1 MSLAQPETW
10 QITKP
15 ARTSRGGI
23 VVSQHVLASKA
34 GAAVLEAGGN
44 AVDAAVATAFALG
57 VVEPWM
63 SGIGGIGY
71 LLYAE
76 AKTGKVS
83 VVDFGPQAPRRLD
96 PGRYRLLDGAP
107 QRPGGFNWPATAG
120 DRHHH
125 GYEAA
130 VIPGSVDGLGLALER
145 FGTKSLAEAMAPALT
160 LVERG
165 LPRDWH
171 SMMAISLSAA
181 ELAQDPGAAATYL
194 PGRLPPVPPVD
205 DRPGYLA
212 LPALAATYRRL
223 AEAGRRDF
231 YEGELAARIVQDL
244 QDGGSV
250 IDAADLAGFHAEIT
264 EPLRYDYHGVTLNF
278 AGGLTGAPT
287 VIAALEEIARR
298 IPGIPLGHPDGEIF
312 VAYAEALSLARR
324 NRLLALGAEPPQG
337 NTTHLSVVDRD
348 GNMVAL
354 TNTLLDRFG
363 AKVVLP
369 QTGITL
375 NNGINW
381 FDPVPGRPNSL
392 GPGKKPLCN
401 MCPVIADRDGEPWF
415 ALGACGG
422 RRIISAVTQLSA
434 LLIDF
439 SMSLDRA
446 FATPRLDASG
456 EIVVADEAMPADA
469 LAVLSRFVSIETA
482 PNTLYPSRF
491 AVASAVMRSPG
502 NGLNTGMAH
511 IVSPVAAAVPEGES
525 GYGAPPP

>member
-10 QITKP
+10 RVGKP

-23 VVSQHVLASKA
+23 VVSQHVLASRA
-34 GAAVLEAGGN
+34 GAALLEAGGN

-71 LLYAE
+71 LLYGE
-76 AKTGKVS
+76 ARAGKVS
-83 VVDFGPQAPRRLD
+83 VVDFGPLAPRKLD
-96 PGRYRLLDGAP
+96 PGRYRVLDGAP
-107 QRPGGFNWPATAG
+107 PRSGGFAWPRTEG

-145 FGTKSLAEAMAPALT
+145 FGAKSLAEVMAPALQ

-171 SMMAISLSAA
+171 SMMAISLAAA
-181 ELAQDPGAAATYL
+181 ELAQDPGAAATWL
-194 PGRLPPVPPVD
+194 PGGLPPVPPAD
-205 DRPGYLA
+205 DTIGYLA
-212 LPALAATYRRL
+212 LPALATTYRRL

-231 YEGELAARIVQDL
+231 YEGALAERILADLQAGGSAIDAEDLGAFQARIV
-244 QDGGSV
+244 
-250 IDAADLAGFHAEIT
+250 
-264 EPLRYDYHGVTLNF
+264 EPLTHHYHGIRLDF

-298 IPGIPLGHPDGEIF
+298 IPDSPVGHPDGEIF
-312 VAYAEALSLARR
+312 VAYAEALRQAFRR
-324 NRLLALGAEPPQG
+324 RLDSHGGEHPAG
-337 NTTHLSVVDRD
+337 NTTHLSAVDRD

-363 AKVVLP
+363 ARVVLP

-381 FDPVPGRPNSL
+381 FDPMPGRPNSI
-392 GPGKKPLCN
+392 GPGKRPLCN
-401 MCPVIADRDGEPWF
+401 MCPLIASRGGAPWF

-446 FATPRLDASG
+446 FTTPRLDAGG
-456 EIVVADEAMPADA
+456 ETVIADA
-469 LAVLSRFVSIETA
+469 EMSSDDLAVLSRFVPLETA

-491 AVASAVMRSPG
+491 AAPAAVMRAPG
-502 NGLNTGMAH
+502 GGLNSGMAH
-511 IVSPVAAAVPEGES
+511 ILSPMAAAVPEGDS
-525 GYGAPPP
+525 GYGQI

>member
-1 MSLAQPETW
+1 MSLGQPESW
-10 QITKP
+10 RVSKP
-15 ARTSRGGI
+15 ARTGRGGI
-23 VVSQHVLASKA
+23 VVSQHSLASRA
-34 GAAVLEAGGN
+34 GAALLEAGGN

-76 AKTGKVS
+76 ARTGKVS
-83 VVDFGPQAPRRLD
+83 VVDFGPRAPRRLD
-96 PGRYRLLDGAP
+96 PGRYRVLQDAP
-107 QRPGGFNWPATAG
+107 PRPGGFGWPATEG

-130 VIPGSVDGLGLALER
+130 LIPGSVDGLGLALER
-145 FGTKSLAEAMAPALT
+145 FGTKSLAEAMAPALD
-160 LVERG
+160 LVGRG

-171 SMMAISLSAA
+171 SMMAISLAA
-181 ELAQDPGAAATYL
+181 SELAQDPGAAACYL
-194 PGRLPPVPPVD
+194 PGGLPPVPPAD
-205 DRPGYLA
+205 DTAGHLR
-212 LPALAATYRRL
+212 LPALAATYRHL

-231 YEGELAARIVQDL
+231 YEGDLAARILADL
-244 QDGGSV
+244 AAGGSV
-250 IDAADLAGFHAEIT
+250 IDAEDLAGFRAEIT
-264 EPLRYDYHGVTLNF
+264 EPLTYEYHGVTLNF

-287 VIAALEEIARR
+287 VIAALTEIARR

-312 VAYAEALSLARR
+312 VAYAEALRHAHRGRLAG
-324 NRLLALGAEPPQG
+324 LGAEPAQG

-363 AKVVLP
+363 ARVVLP

-392 GPGKKPLCN
+392 GPGKRPLCN
-401 MCPVIADRDGEPWF
+401 MCPVVARRGNAPWF

-456 EIVVADEAMPADA
+456 EVVVADAAMTPED
-469 LAVLSRFVSIETA
+469 LAVLSRFLSIETA
-482 PNTLYPSRF
+482 PNTLYPARF
-491 AVASAVMRSPG
+491 AVASAVMRAAGS
-502 NGLNTGMAH
+502 GLNSGMAH
-511 IVSPVAAAVPEGES
+511 IMSPAAAAVMEGES
-525 GYGAPPP
+525 GFG

>member
-10 QITKP
+10 RLGKP
-15 ARTSRGGI
+15 ARTGRGGI

-34 GAAVLEAGGN
+34 GAAILEAGGN

-71 LLYAE
+71 LIFAE
-76 AKTGKVS
+76 AKGGKVS
-83 VVDFGPQAPRRLD
+83 VVDFGPQAPGKLD
-96 PGRYRLLDGAP
+96 PARYRVLEGAP
-107 QRPGGFNWPATAG
+107 PRPGGFFWPRTEG

-125 GYEAA
+125 GYEAVA
-130 VIPGSVDGLGLALER
+130 IPASVDGLGLALER
-145 FGTKSLAEAMAPALT
+145 FGTKRLAEVLAPAIGLA
-160 LVERG
+160 ERG

-171 SMMAISLSAA
+171 TMQAVSLSAA
-181 ELAQDPGAAATYL
+181 ELAQDPGAASVYL
-194 PGRLPPVPPVD
+194 PGGLPPVPPAD
-205 DRPGYLA
+205 DRAGHLPI
-212 LPALAATYRRL
+212 PALAATYRRL

-231 YEGELAARIVQDL
+231 YEGELAAKLLADL
-244 QDGGSV
+244 AAGGSV
-250 IDAADLAGFHAEIT
+250 IDSADLAGFQAQVVQ
-264 EPLRYDYHGVTLNF
+264 PLRYDYHGVTLNF
-278 AGGLTGAPT
+278 AGGLTGGPT
-287 VIAALEEIARR
+287 VIAALQEIARR

-312 VAYAEALSLARR
+312 VAYAEALRHAFQS
-324 NRLLALGAEPPQG
+324 RLTGLGAEPAKG
-337 NTTHLSVVDRD
+337 NTTHLSVVDRE

-392 GPGKKPLCN
+392 AAGRKPLCN
-401 MCPVIADRDGEPWF
+401 MCPVVAQRDDVPWF

-446 FATPRLDASG
+446 FATPRLDAGG
-456 EIVVADEAMPADA
+456 ETVIVDEAMPVDD
-469 LAVLSRFVSIETA
+469 LAVLSRFVPLETA

-502 NGLNTGMAH
+502 SGLNSGMAH
-511 IVSPVAAAVPEGES
+511 IVSPAAAAVPEGES
-525 GYGAPPP
+525 GYG